1 MRIIK
6 LKFDTNIE
14 MLNGVVNMKLRNLIT
29 ERVDQ
34 AKAQKDMMSQL
45 KKFGLTQFGPMASKA
60 IKNAYKTTGSSE
72 ETKTV
77 SIKPS
82 SLGLMGPMFKSINL
96 GVTIIAQAT
105 GYQDDMDDFK
115 VSKSFGDVVMLIKL
129 RYDYQHPSGSNGYER
144 AWKYM
149 QGSWRE
155 W

>member
-14 MLNGVVNMKLRNLIT
+14 MVNGVVNMKLKNLIT
-29 ERVDQ
+29 ETVDQ

-60 IKNAYKTTGSSE
+60 IKNAYKTTGRTD

-96 GVTIIAQAT
+96 EVNIVVQARQLA
-105 GYQDDMDDFK
+105 G
-115 VSKSFGDVVMLIKL
+115 VVMLIRL

-144 AWKYM
+144 AWKYI
-149 QGSWRE
+149 QGSWGE